1 MSGAGISAQAG
12 FAVEGTAGT
21 FQTPTKFVELVSEDM
36 RAAPVILR
44 RTGIRAGRRTMHGSV
59 TPAANINGT
68 VTAPLSANTLPT
80 LFRAALGG
88 VSTTGSGP
96 YTHVITPGALTDD
109 TLTLQIGR
117 PRGSSTT
124 VDPNAYLGCSVEGFN
139 FTASVG
145 DTNQQNIT
153 FDFTG
158 MQRDTSSALASAS
171 YASGSGGFVWTQAS
185 VSIGGNARDVTSF
198 GITYANNLRRDYKT
212 ISATAAGRSRLARE
226 NGKRSITGTLS
237 CDYDA
242 TTLRDAVAAGTNLA
256 FSATFSDGTHS
267 IVFAGNIFP
276 TEGEAAVGGP
286 EILEQPFSFEFE
298 HATSDA
304 SAFTITVVSADS
316 TI

>member
-12 FAVEGTAGT
+12 FAVESTAGT
-21 FQTPTKFVELVSEDM
+21 FATPTKFLELVSEDV
-36 RAAPVILR
+36 RAPTNVIT

-59 TPAANINGT
+59 VVGHNVNGPLT
-68 VTAPLSANTLPT
+68 VPLTANTLPT

-88 VSTTGSGP
+88 VSTSGSGP
-96 YTHVITPGALTDD
+96 YTHVITPGTLTDD
-109 TLTLQIGR
+109 TLTLQVGR

-124 VDPNAYLGCSVEGFN
+124 VDVANNLGCSVDGFN

-153 FDFTG
+153 FDITG
-158 MQRDTSSALASAS
+158 MQRETSSALASAS
-171 YASGSGGFVWTQAS
+171 YASGSGGFYWTQAS
-185 VSIGGNARDVTSF
+185 VSVGGSARDVTSF
-198 GITYANNLRRDYKT
+198 GITYANNLRKDYKT

-226 NGKRSITGTLS
+226 NGKRTITGTLS

-276 TEGEAAVGGP
+276 TEGEATVGGP
-286 EILEQPFSFEFE
+286 EILEQPFSFSFE

-304 SAFTITVVSADS
+304 SAFTITVVSADA